1 LSVVGCRFSVDFRW
15 ATVIGGSSAHH
26 PSPITHH
33 SSMPFLNRLADAEWI
48 DLAGRLL
55 SVAVVLALALVV
67 LGLVGRIRRRMVR
80 RVDDL
85 PSLDPGRQRALT
97 VAALLQSTAR
107 YVVWGIATVMIL
119 GQLGMD
125 IAPILAGAGVAGL
138 AVGFGAQ
145 TLVKDVIA
153 GVFLLFDNTLHVGD
167 QITHAGHTG
176 EVEYIGLRL
185 VKIRTFDGELVMIP
199 AGELRTFGNRSVGY
213 SRAIVNVP
221 IPAGE
226 DGAPARRR
234 AGGSGRDHGG
244 RRAHG
249 ARRRAGARRHG
260 RPRRARSA
268 TTPGTAAARHGAER
282 RGMIARRCA
291 GRARAHQN
299 DAAPAAHA
307 TGAGVT
313 A

>member
-1 LSVVGCRFSVDFRW
+1 
-15 ATVIGGSSAHH
+15 
-26 PSPITHH
+26 
-33 SSMPFLNRLADAEWI
+33 MPFLNRLADAEWI

-226 DGAPARRR
+226 DVEAVIESLEAAAAEWAGRPENAGLLLDDAPEVQGVITVGDAPMARVV
-234 AGGSGRDHGG
+234 
-244 RRAHG
+244 
-249 ARRRAGARRHG
+249 ARVRAGAGG
-260 RPRRARSA
+260 R
-268 TTPGTAAARHGAER
+268 AER
-282 RGMIARRCA
+282 DLRRLLARRLHVTA
-291 GRARAHQN
+291 PN
-299 DAAPAAHA
+299 DAE
-307 TGAGVT
+307 
-313 A
+313 